1 MSKLTTEFNL
11 DKLVG
16 NLAALKQGREAITR
30 AEERARNPSHAP
42 NAPAHKV
49 PSLGG

>member
-16 NLAALKQGREAITR
+16 NLAALKQGREAIAR
-30 AEERARNPSHAP
+30 AEDRARSPSHAP
-42 NAPAHKV
+42 NAPARKS
-49 PSLGG
+49 PGLGG